1 MFALR
6 IAVCCFLIT
15 ASCGDAI
22 GGPAALDAGG
32 DPGGATGETEVFMS
46 AEARERL
53 RARMPAEPLQ
63 VRVAVKLDQIV
74 SIDQRAESFTAV
86 VTLLVRYADPL
97 LAFGILPGDPPLRM
111 FRFESFKAY
120 AEGKGALWP
129 ELAFLNQQGKR
140 HITARTIALSPAG
153 EVYAYTRFTTTF
165 QAPDFDFRWFPFDH
179 QVFHIRILSILP
191 DGIVE
196 LVPLS
201 GESGLGDQLGEEEW
215 IIYDPEVR
223 VDMRDDQIGLPSS
236 ELVLSFKAYRHLIY
250 YVTRIFLPMLVI
262 LLVTWFT
269 FKLKDYVKRIDVG
282 ITTLL
287 LFIAFNFTVSSD
299 LPRLGYVTAMD
310 AIMTAAFV
318 ITGVVLMVN
327 IYLRRLQVCEQ
338 GARAE
343 RLDRYATWLYWP
355 AYVFGTSVA
364 LMLL

>member
-1 MFALR
+1 
-6 IAVCCFLIT
+6 
-15 ASCGDAI
+15 
-22 GGPAALDAGG
+22 
-32 DPGGATGETEVFMS
+32 MS
-46 AEARERL
+46 AETRERL

-74 SIDQRAESFTAV
+74 SIDQRAENFTAV
-86 VTLLVRYADPL
+86 VTLLVRYQDPL
-97 LAFGILPGDPPLRM
+97 LAYDMLSGDPPLRM
-111 FRFESFKAY
+111 FRFGSFKAY
-120 AEGKGALWP
+120 AEGNGALWP
-129 ELAFLNQQGKR
+129 ELVFLNQQGKR

-215 IIYDPEVR
+215 IIYDPEVK
-223 VDMRDDQIGLPSS
+223 VGIRDDQIGLPSS
-236 ELVLSFKAYRHLIY
+236 ELVLSFKAYRQLIY

-327 IYLRRLQVCEQ
+327 IYLRRLQVSEQ

-343 RLDRYATWLYWP
+343 RLDHYATWLYWP

-364 LMLL
+364 LVLL